1 MIAIGRDAIS
11 QLDGMKKVEGKEGGH
26 KYAVH
31 CRKLFAVLS
40 QFIFRCKLL

>member
-40 QFIFRCKLL
+40 QYIF